1 MWADSQYA
9 DFESTATDQFSVRA
23 GGGARFE
30 TGGAGMTVDGL
41 AVFTGTDGS
50 TFTNLN
56 ISQTD
61 GTTLTNLNA
70 SQLTQGTVPD
80 AQLSG
85 TYSSALMLNNAG
97 NVLAGDGSALTQLD
111 ASALTHGTVPDAR
124 LSTNVAFLDTDMTF
138 AGMVEAMG
146 DLKAHRLNVGTNH
159 TLYADFA
166 TIAGGKENTIS
177 SNSSYS
183 AIGGGK
189 HNELG
194 TNSSSATI
202 AGGYHNEIG
211 DNSNGGTISGG
222 SYNEI
227 GENSW

>member
-1 MWADSQYA
+1 AFVWADDTDA
-9 DFESTATDQFSVRA
+9 DFESTATNQFSVRA

-41 AVFTGTDGS
+41 AVLTG
-50 TFTNLN
+50 
-56 ISQTD
+56 TD

-85 TYSSALMLNNAG
+85 IYSSALILDNAGNVLAGDGFALTQLNASALTHGTVPDAQLSGTYSSALILNNAS

-111 ASALTHGTVPDAR
+111 ASALTQGTVPDAR

-166 TIAGGKENTIS
+166 TIAGGK
-177 SNSSYS
+177 
-183 AIGGGK
+183 
-189 HNELG
+189 
-194 TNSSSATI
+194 
-202 AGGYHNEIG
+202 
-211 DNSNGGTISGG
+211 
-222 SYNEI
+222 
-227 GENSW
+227 